1 MNKNEFLSQ
10 LERFLSDLP
19 EEERREAMEYY
30 VEYFDEAGPERECE
44 VLKEFGSPKEVA
56 DRIHEE
62 LAEKGL
68 IVYDPTTAGKQ
79 ENEKTDGWK
88 IACIVLLCI
97 LAAPIAIPLAA
108 GIVAAIV
115 GLIGGI
121 FSAIV
126 GVFLGM
132 CGVTLGFAVA
142 AIVLFVVGIVKL
154 FTMPLVGL
162 LLIGLALLFAGLSLL
177 FGFLVVQICIVV
189 MPWFCKGIYKLGK
202 KLYNKLCSK
211 EDKTNENKEAEA

>member
-30 VEYFDEAGPERECE
+30 VEYFDEAGPEREVD
-44 VLKEFGSPKEVA
+44 VLKEFGSPKGVA

-68 IVYDPTTAGKQ
+68 IVYDPDAANKQ
-79 ENEKTDGWK
+79 DEKKTDGWK
-88 IACIVLLCI
+88 IACIVLLCV

-108 GIVAAIV
+108 GLVAAIIGV
-115 GLIGGI
+115 IGGI

-126 GVFLGM
+126 GIFLGT
-132 CGVTLGFAVA
+132 CGVTLAFAVV
-142 AIVLFVVGIVKL
+142 AIVLFIVGIVQL
-154 FTMPLVGL
+154 FSHPLAGVF
-162 LLIGLALLFAGLSLL
+162 LIGLSLLFAGLSLL

-189 MPWFCKGIYKLGK
+189 MPWICKGIYNLCK
-202 KLYNKLCSK
+202 KLYNKLFSK
-211 EDKTNENKEAEA
+211 KDKEAEA